1 MSNISF
7 SLSSVSEGVAMEE
20 TLLLIKPNVVEDHN
34 IGKVIS
40 LIEEKGL
47 LIKDIKMETLTMERA
62 EGFYDIHKG
71 RPFFHPLVE
80 FMTSGPIVE
89 LILEHE
95 DCVQY
100 VRSVIGDTDP
110 NKAAEGTIRKLY
122 GRSITENAV
131 HASDSIENALKEIQ
145 YIFNE

>member
-1 MSNISF
+1 
-7 SLSSVSEGVAMEE
+7 MEQ
-20 TLLLIKPNVVEDHN
+20 TLLLIKPNVVEDHK

-40 LIEEKGL
+40 LLEEKGL
-47 LIKDIKMETLTMERA
+47 LIKDIKMEVMTRERA

-71 RPFFHPLVE
+71 RPFFHPLVD

-89 LILEHE
+89 MVLERE

-100 VRSVIGDTDP
+100 VRSVVGDTDP
-110 NKAAEGTIRKLY
+110 QKAAEGTIRRLY
-122 GRSITENAV
+122 GRSITQNAV

-145 YIFNE
+145 YIFSECG